1 MTPKA
6 IGCMMNYYSCEKL
19 LPLLAGSTLH
29 TDFKSIWKFF
39 MRLVRRLTD
48 FRSDYRDSI
57 SLWSLF
63 IFQGRFHSSLSA
75 YRLFE
80 IALRRHN
87 YSRAELICALS
98 RQRFGLVPDVLTMS
112 CILSIKAG
120 DLDSGFV
127 QLAECLRRSDFRA
140 VERLLFRTGSRPDD
154 LSKRFIVLDKISE
167 HQDVL
172 FSHRCYARIAQGYQ
186 VLKMQDFALAK
197 KLEASLRLLIDEL
210 EGDPSV
216 ACCMEP
222 NRRNRGKMIVSL
234 CAVSYHVSLLLNDD
248 SLLKYSWASAMNFLD
263 NIDFSRSNPDAC
275 LRMSSNLS
283 RCLVIGSLLVG
294 FPQGKSPSEI
304 LRTLADFQLSVVQ
317 HCLPSQ
323 ANRRHATQENH
334 LLFMRDL
341 QAQLRIALN
350 GNHSELESSVA
361 RLAQLLN
368 HSSSKSLT
376 PLIQQRLFAV
386 IG

>member
-1 MTPKA
+1 
-6 IGCMMNYYSCEKL
+6 
-19 LPLLAGSTLH
+19 
-29 TDFKSIWKFF
+29 

-48 FRSDYRDSI
+48 FRSDHRDSI
-57 SLWSLF
+57 SLWLLF
-63 IFQGRFHSSLSA
+63 LFQGRFHSSLSA

-80 IALRRHN
+80 IALRCHN
-87 YSRAELICALS
+87 YSRAERIFTLS
-98 RQRFGLVPDVLTMS
+98 SQRFGPVPDVLTMF
-112 CILSIKAG
+112 CILSFKAG

-127 QLAECLRRSDFRA
+127 QLAECLRSSDFRV

-154 LSKRFIVLDKISE
+154 VSKRFLVLDRIAE
-167 HQDVL
+167 NQNVL
-172 FSHRCYARIAQGYQ
+172 LSHRCYARIAQGYQ
-186 VLKMQDFALAK
+186 VLKMQDLAQAE
-197 KLEASLRLLIDEL
+197 KLEASLRLFINEL

-234 CAVSYHVSLLLNDD
+234 CTVSYHISLLLNDD
-248 SLLKYSWASAMNFLD
+248 ALLKHSSDAATNFFH
-263 NIDFSRSNPDAC
+263 NIDFLRSNPDAC

-283 RCLVIGSLLVG
+283 RCLVIGSLLVVS
-294 FPQGKSPSEI
+294 PQGKSPSKI
-304 LRTLADFQLSVVQ
+304 LCTLADLELLVVQ

-323 ANRRHATQENH
+323 ANRRYTTQENH

-341 QAQLRIALN
+341 QAELRIALN

-376 PLIQQRLFAV
+376 PLIEQRLSAV

>member
-1 MTPKA
+1 
-6 IGCMMNYYSCEKL
+6 
-19 LPLLAGSTLH
+19 
-29 TDFKSIWKFF
+29 

-57 SLWSLF
+57 SLWFLF
-63 IFQGRFHSSLSA
+63 VFQGRFHSSLSA

-87 YSRAELICALS
+87 YSRAERICSLS
-98 RQRFGLVPDVLTMS
+98 SQRFGHISDVLTML
-112 CILSIKAG
+112 CILSFKAG

-127 QLAECLRRSDFRA
+127 QLAECLRSSDFRA

-154 LSKRFIVLDKISE
+154 LSKRFLVLDRIAE
-167 HQDVL
+167 NQNVL

-186 VLKMQDFALAK
+186 VLKMQDLALAK
-197 KLEASLRLLIDEL
+197 KLEGSLRLFIHEL
-210 EGDPSV
+210 EGDPSLASCV
-216 ACCMEP
+216 ES
-222 NRRNRGKMIVSL
+222 NRRNRGKMMVSL
-234 CAVSYHVSLLLNDD
+234 CTVSYHISLLLNDD
-248 SLLKYSWASAMNFLD
+248 RLLKYSWDAAINFFR
-263 NIDFSRSNPDAC
+263 NIDFLRSNPDAC

-283 RCLVIGSLLVG
+283 RCLAVGSLLAVS
-294 FPQGKSPSEI
+294 PQGKSPSKI
-304 LRTLADFQLSVVQ
+304 LGTLADLELLVVQ

-323 ANRRHATQENH
+323 ANRRYTTQENH
-334 LLFMRDL
+334 LLFIRDL
-341 QAQLRIALN
+341 QAELRIALS

-376 PLIQQRLFAV
+376 PLIEKRLSAV
-386 IG
+386 MG